1 MNKNLK
7 QFSDKVDGSQSVE
20 KSDSEIVI
28 ACLTVVNPKKV
39 KHSEKSNFNHLNR
52 EGKVSDS
59 NNNKSQPLS
68 TTDLTESENL
78 S

>member
-1 MNKNLK
+1 MNKNSK

-39 KHSEKSNFNHLNR
+39 KHIEKSNFNHLNR

-59 NNNKSQPLS
+59 NSNKSQTLS

>member
-7 QFSDKVDGSQSVE
+7 QFSDKVDGSQSVQ

-52 EGKVSDS
+52 EGKVSGS